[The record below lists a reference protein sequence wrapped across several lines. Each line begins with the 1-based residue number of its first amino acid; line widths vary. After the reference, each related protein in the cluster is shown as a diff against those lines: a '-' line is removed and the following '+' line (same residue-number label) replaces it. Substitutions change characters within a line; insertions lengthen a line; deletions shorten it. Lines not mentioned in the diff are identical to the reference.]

1 MEQILKRLELIKTG
15 IAIEDEEII
24 EMQTLK
30 IASLDTDDDIRE
42 ILTLLENSNFTMA
55 LTEIETYLTRYSG
68 LTLYQDQELSGLKM
82 ELKILESKLQA
93 LSEERTEYLNEI
105 DEFNTRYSLHLGVT
119 IRNILELKEKL
130 LKRKIEKKQ
139 KKFEDLKRE
148 YEDIKSIVVEL
159 EEKLENLDEFDDAY
173 DELYEE
179 LQEYK
184 ERLNE
189 KRKETKQAKEDLEE
203 DEAFEEYEDVREDYR
218 EFSREYEEVISQER
232 FELGEEEK
240 KELKKFF
247 RKASRLCHPDIVADE
262 LKEQAHEIMAELNE
276 AYKQQDIEQVKKIL
290 HALENGTHFE
300 LASDKINDKELLKAK
315 IDSIRENIEALRM
328 ELTEIKEDETYKTLQ
343 EIDDLESY
351 FDEMKDLLL
360 QEMERLQKEYEDTL
374 IDEANE
380 QFASASI
387 SEPENW
393 DIFLD
398 EDFEENGKEDKQ
410 KKTYQ
415 SSKEDEYWDEM
426 F

>member
-30 IASLDTDDDIRE
+30 IASLNTDDDVRE
-42 ILTLLENSNFTMA
+42 ILNLLEDSNFAGA
-55 LTEIETYLTRYSG
+55 LDEIEAYLTRYSG

-82 ELKILESKLQA
+82 ELKTLESKLQA

-105 DEFNTRYSLHLGVT
+105 DEFNTHYSLRLGGT
-119 IRNILELKEKL
+119 IQKILELKEKL
-130 LKRKIEKKQ
+130 LKKKIEKKQ
-139 KKFEDLKRE
+139 KKFEDLKCE
-148 YEDIKSIVVEL
+148 YDDIKSIVEEL

-189 KRKETKQAKEDLEE
+189 KRKETKQAKEELEE
-203 DEAFEEYEDVREDYR
+203 DEAFEQYEEVREDYR

-232 FELGEEEK
+232 FELDEEEK
-240 KELKKFF
+240 KELKKLF
-247 RKASRLCHPDIVADE
+247 RKASRLCHPDIVVDE

-300 LASDKINDKELLKAK
+300 VASDKINDKQLLKAK
-315 IDSIRENIEALRM
+315 IDSIRKNIEALRM
-328 ELTEIKEDETYKTLQ
+328 ELAEIKEDETYKTLQ
-343 EIDDLESY
+343 EIDDLVSY
-351 FDEMKDLLL
+351 FNGMKELLM
-360 QEMERLQKEYEDTL
+360 QEIDRLQKEYEDAL

-380 QFASASI
+380 LFASASI
-387 SEPENW
+387 VEPDNW
-393 DIFLD
+393 NIFLD
-398 EDFEENGKEDKQ
+398 EGFEENKKEEKQ
-410 KKTYQ
+410 KNTSKG
-415 SSKEDEYWDEM
+415 SKEDDYWDEL